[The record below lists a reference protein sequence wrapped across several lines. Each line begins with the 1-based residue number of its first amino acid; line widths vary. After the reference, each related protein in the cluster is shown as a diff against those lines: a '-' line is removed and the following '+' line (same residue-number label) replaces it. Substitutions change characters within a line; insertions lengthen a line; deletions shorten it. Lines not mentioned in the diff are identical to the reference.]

1 MFGKPAPN
9 LDLSVI
15 KGVNTNCFLEL
26 LPVETPSVGSIECD
40 VYLEPGSLLNV
51 VFNADF
57 SSGKYYMARL
67 DTRGG
72 SNKDNDAILKKPDK
86 SSSWQFVERSKEVSS
101 AREWHRMKIK
111 FNRGSVELFK
121 DQKQIVRVDSVEEY
135 GKKIGI
141 FNEVGEV
148 HVDNFSVISVG

>member
-1 MFGKPAPN
+1 
-9 LDLSVI
+9 
-15 KGVNTNCFLEL
+15 
-26 LPVETPSVGSIECD
+26 
-40 VYLEPGSLLNV
+40 
-51 VFNADF
+51 
-57 SSGKYYMARL
+57 
-67 DTRGG
+67 
-72 SNKDNDAILKKPDK
+72 
-86 SSSWQFVERSKEVSS
+86 
-101 AREWHRMKIK
+101 MKIK